1 MLRVQS
7 HYNATKMDNVS
18 ANQGSLVSLAVN
30 VMLDLKETNV
40 TNVHQNFMATQIAK
54 VGMFR

>member
-7 HYNATKMDNVS
+7 PYNVTKMDNVS
-18 ANQGSLVSLAVN
+18 AKQGSLVSLAVN

-40 TNVHQNFMATQIAK
+40 TNAHQNFMATQIAK
-54 VGMFR
+54 V

>member
-1 MLRVQS
+1 M
-7 HYNATKMDNVS
+7 TKMDNVS
-18 ANQGSLVSLAVN
+18 AKQGSLVSLAVN